1 MRLAKPTRTKKTRR
15 MLLAAYCETANHP
28 VISGRQA
35 RRHNLGLL
43 LLALV
48 VLAGAGGRSTASNG
62 YEYVKFAASNP
73 GPSEQVLLRAQLFRP
88 QGKGPFPGVILMHGC
103 GGWQPAVQHALQSYA
118 RLLVE
123 SGFAVLNLDSFG
135 PRKKSGGM
143 VCDSLELLT
152 DARIYRVYD
161 AFDALHYMKT
171 LHYIDAD
178 NIFLMGQSNGGSV
191 AIKAA
196 MADDP
201 RAYGRA
207 GAAFRAVVAYYPWCG
222 AFEGRHAVLASP
234 LLIFGG
240 GQDDWTPPDEC
251 AHSTASGA
259 TLQVMIYPQA
269 AHSFD
274 VDIPLQRYLGKLLGK
289 NDYAAE
295 DSRERMLVFLK
306 QHIAKTP

>member
-1 MRLAKPTRTKKTRR
+1 MR
-15 MLLAAYCETANHP
+15 MLPTAYCRTTNRS

-35 RRHNLGLL
+35 WRKNLGLL

-48 VLAGAGGRSTASNG
+48 VPIIAGARSTAGDG
-62 YEYVKFAASNP
+62 YEYVEFDASFP
-73 GPSEQVLLRAQLFRP
+73 GQLEQVLLRAQLFRP

-103 GGWQPAVQHALQSYA
+103 GGWQPAVRHALHSYA
-118 RLLVE
+118 DFLVE

-135 PRKKSGGM
+135 PRNKSGGM
-143 VCDSLELLT
+143 VCDSVQLLT

-161 AFDALHYMKT
+161 AFDALRYMKA
-171 LHYIDAD
+171 LDYIDAD

-196 MADDP
+196 MAGDP

-222 AFEGRHAVLASP
+222 AFGGRHVVLASP
-234 LLIFGG
+234 LLIFAG
-240 GQDDWTPPDEC
+240 GQDDWTPPAEC
-251 AHSTASGA
+251 AHTTASGA
-259 TLQVMIYPQA
+259 TLQVKIYPQA

-274 VDIPLQRYLGKLLGK
+274 VDIPLQRYLGKMLGK
-289 NDYAAE
+289 NDYAAG
-295 DSRERMLVFLK
+295 DSRKRMLAFLK
-306 QHIAKTP
+306 QHFAKMP